1 MSRMKI
7 TYGAEKGPCRVCGAE
22 GRACARCLVDFYCGK
37 LHQTQDWPRHKRGCG
52 ALEVREDARFGRY
65 AVAAKDIPAG
75 TVLMRELPLVT
86 FPTSWHCPGSDNQPF
101 SMCVS
106 CGVELLPLCGPEQ
119 CARCGW
125 PVCGKPCSLS
135 GEHRAECEAFQRA
148 GFKLRSADASAL
160 GSRLDALTALRVC
173 LAAKAAVVGPIIRNL
188 PGCLPDLKANLEGA
202 GPFAASVRE
211 GQDKFRARVDRA
223 VTWLYDVA
231 KVRWLPREELAH
243 GLSCAL
249 LHGLEGTSGEESHL
263 VGGVFA
269 GLSLAGHACYS
280 NAWRYASRRGSTEM
294 LLVAS
299 RDIPRGERV
308 TTNFMRDPLNPKY
321 RREFFALTWG
331 FLCRCTL
338 CEDPSQLGLNLD
350 SWHCRCWEHTTCSEL
365 VAVLDGVRW
374 RCAGCGCE
382 GAISPSDGEAFLGGI
397 LDAALGGVV
406 KGNHFLADGR
416 VMLGGTALD
425 GAQGAGYSFML
436 EELFQQLLSER
447 ESTIAQ
453 WEELIQDAL
462 PPNGPLHPTHHL
474 VLRAKRQIL
483 CPDTDGVE
491 RDIVNLKLRIPKT
504 MKDAQTLAKHG
515 RDLLAAVEV
524 LRPGINHCRA
534 DLLRQLV
541 VLSFT
546 RMTLFASQFKQNLW
560 RRQQDEW
567 KAMVEEFAKQMKDLK
582 TISVS
587 PYEREI
593 YQSLAGQN
601 SSLLR
606 SKLHPVL
613 RKGALVL
620 ETIF

>member
-86 FPTSWHCPGSDNQPF
+86 FPTSWHCPGSDNQE
-101 SMCVS
+101 CT
-106 CGVELLPLCGPEQ
+106 PLCNSTFL
-119 CARCGW
+119 
-125 PVCGKPCSLS
+125 SL
-135 GEHRAECEAFQRA
+135 A
-148 GFKLRSADASAL
+148 ADASAL

-350 SWHCRCWEHTTCSEL
+350 SWHCRCWEH
-365 VAVLDGVRW
+365 
-374 RCAGCGCE
+374 
-382 GAISPSDGEAFLGGI
+382 GEAFLGGI

-436 EELFQQLLSER
+436 EEIHFFFAKQLRLLLTSKIYAIGSTQLFQQLLSER

-504 MKDAQTLAKHG
+504 M
-515 RDLLAAVEV
+515 
-524 LRPGINHCRA
+524 N
-534 DLLRQLV
+534 LLRQLV

-613 RKGALVL
+613 RKGA
-620 ETIF
+620 